1 MALTA
6 GAQKSVL
13 LYSGLNPQVVEIME
27 DDGFTSANDFYE
39 GDCVSVEASGQL
51 ILALT
56 NTNDVIGVARKAST
70 GVDNTP
76 IPVELIDIH
85 SIYVGR
91 VNDDA
96 TTSEAYIGD
105 LADFVFTAG
114 AQYLAISSATTDT
127 YIVGL
132 HPVDGAKLGGRVL
145 FRWRYAMLSEQ
156 F

>member
-13 LYSGLNPQVVEIME
+13 LYSGLNPQVVEIMV
-27 DDGFTSANDFYE
+27 DDDATANMFYD
-39 GDCVSVEASGQL
+39 GDCVSVESTGQV
-51 ILALT
+51 ILAIAGAV
-56 NTNDVIGVARKAST
+56 DVIGIARRAAVT
-70 GVDNTP
+70 ADNTP
-76 IPVELIDIH
+76 IPVELIDPH
-85 SIYVGR
+85 AIYTAR
-91 VNDDA
+91 VNDTA

-105 LADFVFTAG
+105 CADFVFTTG

-145 FRWRYAMLSEQ
+145 FRWNYAMFSEQ

>member
-27 DDGFTSANDFYE
+27 DDDIAANGFYD
-39 GDCVSVEASGQL
+39 GDCVSVENTGQV
-51 ILALT
+51 ILAVAGQV
-56 NTNDVIGVARKAST
+56 DVIGIARKAAT
-70 GVDNTP
+70 GTDNTP
-76 IPVELIDIH
+76 IPVELIDAH

-105 LADFVFTAG
+105 CADFVFTAG
-114 AQYLAISSATTDT
+114 AQYLAISGATTDV

-132 HPVDGAKLGGRVL
+132 EPVDGALLGGRVL
-145 FRWRYAMLSEQ
+145 FRWNYAMFSEQ